1 MATTI
6 GFRRAEFFIFDKDD
20 EVTSTYMVEG
30 KANKGGTVEAS
41 ISGLSAEAVKVYASN
56 LAYYVAQRGTG
67 SVELSLSVLD
77 ITEELSNALLGREA
91 NEDGIVL
98 VGTDT
103 EPPYAGV
110 MMETQALN
118 GEPIFFALLK
128 GKFRLDEQNL
138 ATNEDELSEPEADE
152 LEGQF
157 VADAHG
163 NTYATARGEDKR
175 EALKQLFYNI
185 AGDGSEN
192 TNSTPSGRLV
202 DDSEKHDETP
212 VADSE
217 ETTNTP

>member
-6 GFRRAEFFIFDKDD
+6 GFRRAEFFIFDKQDK
-20 EVTSTYMVEG
+20 VTDTYMVEG

-77 ITEELSNALLGREA
+77 ITEELSNKLLGRVE

-98 VGTDT
+98 VGTNT

-110 MMETQALN
+110 LMESQALD
-118 GEPIFFALLK
+118 GEPVFFALLK

-138 ATNEDELSEPEADE
+138 ATNEDELQEPDPDE

-157 VADAHG
+157 VADANG
-163 NTYATARGEDKR
+163 NVYAAAKGEDKR
-175 EALKQLFYNI
+175 ESIRQLFYKV
-185 AGDGSEN
+185 AGEEDSSASSAR
-192 TNSTPSGRLV
+192 TDSGA
-202 DDSEKHDETP
+202 SAET
-212 VADSE
+212 E
-217 ETTNTP
+217 

>member
-138 ATNEDELSEPEADE
+138 ATNEDELQEPEPDE

-157 VADAHG
+157 VADG
-163 NTYATARGEDKR
+163 NGNVYAAAQGEDKR
-175 EALKQLFYNI
+175 EAIRQLFYNV
-185 AGDGSEN
+185 AGTS
-192 TNSTPSGRLV
+192 STTESTGRTTV
-202 DDSEKHDETP
+202 TQPGATDSTVTE
-212 VADSE
+212 
-217 ETTNTP
+217 

>member
-6 GFRRAEFFIFDKDD
+6 GFRRAEFFIFDRDD
-20 EVTSTYMVEG
+20 EVSSTYMVEG

-91 NEDGIVL
+91 NQDGIVL

-138 ATNEDELSEPEADE
+138 ATNEDELQEPEPDE

-157 VADAHG
+157 VADG
-163 NTYATARGEDKR
+163 NGNVYAAAQGEDKR
-175 EALKQLFYNI
+175 EAVRQLFYNI
-185 AGDGSEN
+185 AGTNATTESTSRTSGSASG
-192 TNSTPSGRLV
+192 STV
-202 DDSEKHDETP
+202 TE
-212 VADSE
+212 
-217 ETTNTP
+217 

>member
-91 NEDGIVL
+91 NKDGIVL

-138 ATNEDELSEPEADE
+138 ATNEDELQEPEPDE

-157 VADAHG
+157 VADG
-163 NTYATARGEDKR
+163 NGNVYAAAQGEDKR
-175 EALKQLFYNI
+175 EAIRQLFYNV
-185 AGDGSEN
+185 AGTS
-192 TNSTPSGRLV
+192 ST
-202 DDSEKHDETP
+202 T
-212 VADSE
+212 
-217 ETTNTP
+217 ETTGRTTVTQPGTTDSTVTE

>member
-6 GFRRAEFFIFDKDD
+6 GFRRAEFFIFDRDD
-20 EVTSTYMVEG
+20 EVSSTYMVEG

-91 NEDGIVL
+91 NQDGIVL

-138 ATNEDELSEPEADE
+138 ATNEDELQEPEPDE

-157 VADAHG
+157 VADG
-163 NTYATARGEDKR
+163 NGNVYAAAQGEDKR
-175 EALKQLFYNI
+175 EAVRQLFYNI
-185 AGDGSEN
+185 AG
-192 TNSTPSGRLV
+192 TNSTTESTSRTSGSTSGSTV
-202 DDSEKHDETP
+202 TE
-212 VADSE
+212 
-217 ETTNTP
+217 

>member
-6 GFRRAEFFIFDKDD
+6 GFRRAEFFIFDRDD

-77 ITEELSNALLGREA
+77 ITEELSNALLGREP
-91 NEDGIVL
+91 NQDGIVL

-118 GEPIFFALLK
+118 GEPLFFALLK

-138 ATNEDELSEPEADE
+138 ATNEDELQEPEPDE

-157 VADAHG
+157 VADG
-163 NTYATARGEDKR
+163 NGNVYAAAQGEDKR
-175 EALKQLFYNI
+175 EAVRQLFYNI
-185 AGDGSEN
+185 AG
-192 TNSTPSGRLV
+192 TNSTTESTSRTS
-202 DDSEKHDETP
+202 DSTVTE
-212 VADSE
+212 
-217 ETTNTP
+217 

>member
-6 GFRRAEFFIFDKDD
+6 GFRRAEFFIFDRDD

-138 ATNEDELSEPEADE
+138 ATNEDELQEPEPDE

-157 VADAHG
+157 VADG
-163 NTYATARGEDKR
+163 NGNVYAAAQGEDKR
-175 EALKQLFYNI
+175 EAIRQLFYNV
-185 AGDGSEN
+185 AG
-192 TNSTPSGRLV
+192 TNSTTETTGRTTV
-202 DDSEKHDETP
+202 TQP
-212 VADSE
+212 E
-217 ETTNTP
+217 ETDSTVTE

>member
-6 GFRRAEFFIFDKDD
+6 GFRRAEFFIFDRDD
-20 EVTSTYMVEG
+20 EVSSTYMVEG

-91 NEDGIVL
+91 NQDGIVL

-138 ATNEDELSEPEADE
+138 ATNEDELQEPEPDE

-157 VADAHG
+157 VADG
-163 NTYATARGEDKR
+163 NGNVYAAAQGEDKR
-175 EALKQLFYNI
+175 EAVRQLFYNI
-185 AGDGSEN
+185 AG
-192 TNSTPSGRLV
+192 TNSTTESTGRTSGSTSGSTV
-202 DDSEKHDETP
+202 TE
-212 VADSE
+212 
-217 ETTNTP
+217 

>member
-6 GFRRAEFFIFDKDD
+6 GFRRAEFFIFDRDD
-20 EVTSTYMVEG
+20 EVSSTYMVEG

-138 ATNEDELSEPEADE
+138 ATNEDELQEPEPDE

-157 VADAHG
+157 VADG
-163 NTYATARGEDKR
+163 NGNVYAAAQGEDKR
-175 EALKQLFYNI
+175 EAVRQLFYNI
-185 AGDGSEN
+185 AGTNATTESTSRTSGS
-192 TNSTPSGRLV
+192 TSGSTV
-202 DDSEKHDETP
+202 TE
-212 VADSE
+212 
-217 ETTNTP
+217 

>member
-6 GFRRAEFFIFDKDD
+6 GFRRAEFFIFDKQDK
-20 EVTSTYMVEG
+20 VTSTYMVEG

-77 ITEELSNALLGREA
+77 ITEELSNALLGREE

-98 VGTDT
+98 IGTNT
-103 EPPYAGV
+103 EPPYAGIL
-110 MMETQALN
+110 MESQALD
-118 GEPIFFALLK
+118 GEPVFFALLK

-138 ATNEDELSEPEADE
+138 ATNEDELQEPDPDE

-157 VADAHG
+157 VADANG
-163 NTYATARGEDKR
+163 NVYAAAKGEDKR
-175 EALKQLFYNI
+175 ESVRQLFYNV
-185 AGDGSEN
+185 AGDDTETGSTDTETVDPVSSTDEGSE
-192 TNSTPSGRLV
+192 TL
-202 DDSEKHDETP
+202 
-212 VADSE
+212 
-217 ETTNTP
+217 

>member
-91 NEDGIVL
+91 NKDGIVL

-138 ATNEDELSEPEADE
+138 ATNEDELQEPEPDE

-157 VADAHG
+157 VADG
-163 NTYATARGEDKR
+163 NGNVYAAAQGEDKR
-175 EALKQLFYNI
+175 EAIRQLFYNV
-185 AGDGSEN
+185 AGTS
-192 TNSTPSGRLV
+192 STTESTGRTTV
-202 DDSEKHDETP
+202 TQPGATDSTVTE
-212 VADSE
+212 
-217 ETTNTP
+217 

>member
-6 GFRRAEFFIFDKDD
+6 GFRRAEFFIFNKDD
-20 EVTSTYMVEG
+20 EVKSTYMVEG

-91 NEDGIVL
+91 NKDGIVL

-138 ATNEDELSEPEADE
+138 ATNEDELQEPEPDE

-157 VADAHG
+157 VADG
-163 NTYATARGEDKR
+163 NGNVYAAAQGEDKR
-175 EALKQLFYNI
+175 EAIRQLFYNV
-185 AGDGSEN
+185 AGTS
-192 TNSTPSGRLV
+192 ST
-202 DDSEKHDETP
+202 T
-212 VADSE
+212 
-217 ETTNTP
+217 ETTGRTTVTQPGTTDSTVTE